1 MASNATR
8 ICKRHDFLNFVYFYN
23 RSLDGRSN
31 VVRFSSWENSRI
43 SNYAG
48 GFLLLTLP
56 VAWLFLYLG
65 LGPISVCWAY
75 LITMSLCSIGRVFW
89 AKHLVQFSP
98 SIWLKEVFLPLMFL
112 LTASVF
118 TGRMSQLF
126 LDASLG
132 RLSLVV
138 AATLLTNI
146 LLGWNLLLN
155 TKERKTLL
163 AALQSSLKRIYKLIR
178 HQK

>member
-1 MASNATR
+1 
-8 ICKRHDFLNFVYFYN
+8 
-23 RSLDGRSN
+23 
-31 VVRFSSWENSRI
+31 
-43 SNYAG
+43 
-48 GFLLLTLP
+48 
-56 VAWLFLYLG
+56 
-65 LGPISVCWAY
+65 
-75 LITMSLCSIGRVFW
+75 
-89 AKHLVQFSP
+89 
-98 SIWLKEVFLPLMFL
+98 MFL